1 MGPPLAWHQGR
12 QRPAGD
18 RFFRTAILAS
28 TLTEVVDL
36 LRAPCTPWGGRGN
49 QRERLSQHDGHA
61 PQGGPRS
68 QRLFEKSP

>member
-36 LRAPCTPWGGRGN
+36 LRAPVYSMGGQGKPAR
-49 QRERLSQHDGHA
+49 A
-61 PQGGPRS
+61 P
-68 QRLFEKSP
+68 LTT